1 KRTKQQKLSKYNLY
15 KAALSK
21 DFFCCCGY
29 CGTHHVYYGSGKC
42 FHIDHFAPKSKF
54 KHLENEYSNLVYSC
68 PTCNIA
74 KSNDWCGPT
83 ENERIF
89 NNVGYIE
96 PCDEVYATSFYRD
109 SSGKIKYQE
118 GNLAAKYMYHKL
130 KFGLKRHEIF
140 WLADYFYDLVP
151 RISKK
156 LRETPESNPLHDEL
170 KKLLLDSI
178 EQMDK
183 YRQLQREL

>member
-1 KRTKQQKLSKYNLY
+1 MLDILNLVMRST
-15 KAALSK
+15 LRH
-21 DFFCCCGY
+21 FT
-29 CGTHHVYYGSGKC
+29 GTHQV
-42 FHIDHFAPKSKF
+42 
-54 KHLENEYSNLVYSC
+54 
-68 PTCNIA
+68 
-74 KSNDWCGPT
+74 
-83 ENERIF
+83 
-89 NNVGYIE
+89 
-96 PCDEVYATSFYRD
+96 
-109 SSGKIKYQE
+109 KIKYQE